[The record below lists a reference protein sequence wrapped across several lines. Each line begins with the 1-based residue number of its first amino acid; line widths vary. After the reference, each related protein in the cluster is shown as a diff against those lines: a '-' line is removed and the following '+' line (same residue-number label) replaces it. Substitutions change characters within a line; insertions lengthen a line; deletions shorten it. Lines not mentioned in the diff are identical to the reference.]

1 MEWKEYLELSEKTLS
16 NEFHIEDKK
25 YEYLLHATI
34 GILTEVEELLDNHLG
49 EVDSVN
55 VLEEVGDITWYL
67 AIIGREYNINL
78 PESLPLSN
86 EDPMKIVLSIVKQ
99 TCKLLDFLKKKIYYN
114 KPINEDEFKQ
124 TTLVIMILLQSY
136 MNHFKIDIKNSFDI
150 NINKLK
156 SRYGDKFSS
165 DKAINRDLDLEREI
179 LESGKSET
187 PQKKKINP
195 KRIPNTSQMYLDGV
209 NNRIRNYP
217 SDTSKMY
224 ID

>member
-16 NEFHIEDKK
+16 DEFHIDDKK

-99 TCKLLDFLKKKIYYN
+99 TCKLLDYLKKKIYYN
-114 KPINEDEFKQ
+114 KPINDDEFKQ

-136 MNHFKIDIKNSFDI
+136 MNHFKIDIKDSFDT
-150 NINKLK
+150 NINKLR

-187 PQKKKINP
+187 PKKKINP
-195 KRIPNTSQMYLDGV
+195 KRISNTSQMYLDGV

-217 SDTSKMY
+217 SDTSQMY